1 MTVAFPASFAR
12 LALATLLAALPLGA
26 AQAVQLTP
34 HRAVYELSLDGSK
47 AAKRVEA
54 ARGEI
59 VYELKGNACSGYSV
73 NLRQV
78 TELETDGGDRVRS
91 ALNTVTWEDGAA
103 DTYRF
108 RIQNTVNGESR
119 DDADGVAERKGGVL
133 DVRTTKPEAGSASL
147 GEAVVLPTQ
156 HVVKMITAATQGDA
170 VLEAR
175 VFDGSPNGRKVY
187 DTLSVIGKATTEQD
201 GVEPALSGLA
211 SLARYPVTV
220 SYYEHGAAAETP
232 DYVISFDLYANG
244 VSRAL
249 KLDYGDFV
257 LRGTL
262 TAYEALPEEPCS
274 K

>member
-1 MTVAFPASFAR
+1 MTVVFPASLVR
-12 LALATLLAALPLGA
+12 LVLAALLSALPLGVA
-26 AQAVQLTP
+26 EAVQLTP

-108 RIQNTVNGESR
+108 RIQNTVNDEPQ

-133 DVRTTKPEAGSASL
+133 DVRTTKPEAGNAIL
-147 GEAVVLPTQ
+147 GDAVVLPTQ
-156 HVVKMITAATQGDA
+156 HVVKMITAATQGDT

-175 VFDGSPNGRKVY
+175 VFDGSPDGRKVY
-187 DTLSVIGKATTEQD
+187 DTLSVIGKATTAQD
-201 GVEPALSGLA
+201 GVEPALSSLA